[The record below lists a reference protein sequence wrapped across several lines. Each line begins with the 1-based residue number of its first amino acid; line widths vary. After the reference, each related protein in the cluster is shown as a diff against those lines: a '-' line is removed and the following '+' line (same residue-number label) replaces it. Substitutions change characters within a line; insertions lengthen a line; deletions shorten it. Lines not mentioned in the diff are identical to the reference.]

1 MLKLKEIRENK
12 GLTQE
17 QVGKIINVTRSQ
29 VSKYESGSRM
39 LNQQQIVDLV
49 KALNTTADYFLG
61 LSEEKKEPK

>member
-1 MLKLKEIRENK
+1 MLKLKEIRENR

-17 QVGKIINVTRSQ
+17 QIGKIINVTRSQ

-39 LNQQQIVDLV
+39 LNQQQIIDLV

-61 LSEEKKEPK
+61 LSQNEKKER

>member
-1 MLKLKEIRENK
+1 MLKLKELRHDR

-17 QVGKIINVTRSQ
+17 QVGKIINVTRGQ
-29 VSKYESGSRM
+29 VSKYESGKRM

-61 LSEEKKEPK
+61 LAENEKEPN

>member
-1 MLKLKEIRENK
+1 MLKLKEIRINR

-17 QVGKIINVTRSQ
+17 QVGKFINVTRSQ
-29 VSKYESGSRM
+29 VCKYESGTRK

-61 LSEEKKEPK
+61 LSEKEKGN

>member
-17 QVGKIINVTRSQ
+17 QVGKFINVTRSQ
-29 VSKYESGSRM
+29 VSKYESGKRM

-61 LSEEKKEPK
+61 LTENEKEPK